1 MPNKNRRAGISFRE
15 YLLKNMTFYF
25 PSISGKPFMKIKK
38 VQFVWWGTHWQGIGL
53 WRYPRFVAMGTEIFI
68 GLRLGVCEIRFFKI

>member
-1 MPNKNRRAGISFRE
+1 
-15 YLLKNMTFYF
+15 
-25 PSISGKPFMKIKK
+25 MKIKK